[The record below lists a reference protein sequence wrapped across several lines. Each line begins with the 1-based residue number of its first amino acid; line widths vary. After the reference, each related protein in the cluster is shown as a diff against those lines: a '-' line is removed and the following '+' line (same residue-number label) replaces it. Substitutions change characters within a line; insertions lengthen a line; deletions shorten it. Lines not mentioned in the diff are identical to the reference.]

1 MPWHTYKEG
10 SAVQTFTQVAME
22 KWVRVSEVAD
32 HLDVSASFI
41 NKAALYTDFP
51 VHRIGRNL
59 RFRLSEVDLW
69 VAKGGSSPV

>member
-1 MPWHTYKEG
+1 M
-10 SAVQTFTQVAME
+10 QTLTQVAME

-41 NKAALYTDFP
+41 NKAALYTDIP

-59 RFRLSEVDLW
+59 RFRLSEVDQW
-69 VAKGGSSPV
+69 VESGAHGLA